1 MGTYI
6 VSDIHGQLKAF
17 EDILKQIEFSVEK
30 DTLYLLGD
38 YIDWGDESIGGI
50 RKIQELQAQDKTGE
64 HIIALKGNHEFMML
78 NIINNIPL
86 GATMRDI
93 RESGEVYE
101 DLVTWEHN
109 KGLKTL
115 RQYLEL
121 NNLDRKNIKNWMNN
135 LQIVVEDVEVNGE
148 HNYLCHSFPIIDPAY
163 TTDEEST
170 WWRVE
175 SSYDLTNFRIKFP
188 GYTLISGHTIVDRY
202 NSKDKQGRLKIYNRK
217 EDMNYI
223 DIDCGAKALKTHPN
237 YARLACLRLEDLK
250 EYYSEVV

>member
-1 MGTYI
+1 MAIYAI
-6 VSDIHGQLKAF
+6 SDIHGQLKAF

-38 YIDWGDESIGGI
+38 YIDWGDESIGVI

-101 DLVTWEHN
+101 DLATWEHN

-115 RQYLEL
+115 KQYLKL
-121 NNLDRKNIKNWMNN
+121 NN
-135 LQIVVEDVEVNGE
+135 
-148 HNYLCHSFPIIDPAY
+148 
-163 TTDEEST
+163 
-170 WWRVE
+170 
-175 SSYDLTNFRIKFP
+175 
-188 GYTLISGHTIVDRY
+188 VDRI
-202 NSKDKQGRLKIYNRK
+202 G
-217 EDMNYI
+217 
-223 DIDCGAKALKTHPN
+223 
-237 YARLACLRLEDLK
+237 
-250 EYYSEVV
+250 